1 MTAVGFEPTPFRN
14 GALSRRLRPLSQTV
28 LRPET
33 QLWCDWTQMWWL
45 AYYPYEPMGRPK
57 PMLLEDLN
65 PAHTIET
72 PEIEKES
79 LGTDT
84 PNKGTPTVG
93 FC

>member
-1 MTAVGFEPTPFRN
+1 
-14 GALSRRLRPLSQTV
+14 
-28 LRPET
+28 
-33 QLWCDWTQMWWL
+33 
-45 AYYPYEPMGRPK
+45 MGRPK

-79 LGTDT
+79 LVTDT